1 MATLDNNFYGYFSR
15 HISEDLNAF
24 SFAHTIEPDDPQK
37 TDLVIKFKE
46 PLSGEALQ
54 YAEECLNT
62 VAYWGMR
69 DLDLLA
75 RPSFMFV
82 DPSTA
87 TFQKA
92 FDMSDFKPDY

>member
-1 MATLDNNFYGYFSR
+1 MATLENLYGYFSR
-15 HISEDLNAF
+15 SISEDLNSF
-24 SFAHTIEPDDPQK
+24 SFAHTIEPDDKQK
-37 TDLVIKFKE
+37 KDLVIKFKE

-54 YAEECLNT
+54 YAEECLKT
-62 VAYWGMR
+62 VAYWAMR

-82 DPSTA
+82 DPFTA

-92 FDMSDFKPDY
+92 FDKSDFKQ